1 MRLKPKVT
9 FNSLNVRGLNN
20 EKKRQTIF
28 QWLQSSHQGITLLQ
42 ETHSLERDENLWTKD
57 WGNKIIFSHGTRHSS
72 GVAILLDK
80 KYDYNISEVKKDTNG
95 RFLLVNI
102 EINNENFILIN
113 VYAPTKDNCKEQ
125 KQFFEYVNDK
135 LEDYTGCN
143 IIIGGDFNVCLNPNL
158 DKQGG
163 AKVKQSARA
172 KQIYEIAETNDLI
185 DVWRT
190 FNEDKRRF
198 TWRSFTKN
206 GRVSSRLDFWLIS
219 SHLMFDVENTL
230 IEPSIKTDHSLIKI
244 NLNLKK
250 TPERGRGF
258 WKINNSLLMDKD
270 YIKLINSLLEDCSAK
285 FQNIQ
290 NKALVWDC
298 IKCEIRG
305 ATIQFAVQKAKE
317 KRQYETNLRAEL
329 KVLEDKLDNNEEVMD
344 TYNTVKKDLE
354 QIEEEKLRG
363 NIVRSRAQLI
373 EEGEKCS
380 KYFMNLENRNYRTK
394 CITTLLKDEI
404 KISKQPDIL
413 DECRR
418 FYEHLYSKS
427 MECNLFEKCQ
437 FFNTNHIELNEI
449 EKEICETKLCLEEC
463 YESLLKLSNNKT
475 PGCDGIS
482 VEFYKVFWDKIKQ
495 FIIESYDY
503 SFENSI
509 LSLDQRRALLMLI
522 PKGNKDKRLLKNW
535 RLISLLNVDYKIM
548 AKALA
553 IRLQKVISS
562 VINSDQVGY
571 IKGRYIGDNI
581 RTMLVWC
588 KLHKKQH
595 VSAFFGKSVL
605 KCHLT

>member
-1 MRLKPKVT
+1 MKRNGKQFSSGYNPHIKVLPYYRKP
-9 FNSLNVRGLNN
+9 
-20 EKKRQTIF
+20 
-28 QWLQSSHQGITLLQ
+28 
-42 ETHSLERDENLWTKD
+42 THSRGMKKNLWTKD

-80 KYDYNISEVKKDTNG
+80 KYDYNISEVKKGTKG

-113 VYAPTKDNCKEQ
+113 VYAPTKDNSKEQ
-125 KQFFEYVNDK
+125 KQFFEYVNDR

-190 FNEDKRRF
+190 FNEDKRQF

-219 SHLMFDVENTL
+219 SHLMFDVENTV

-270 YIKLINSLLEDCSAK
+270 YTKLINSLLENCSAK
-285 FQNIQ
+285 FQNVQ

-298 IKCEIRG
+298 IKCDIRG
-305 ATIQFAVQKAKE
+305 ATIQFAVKKAKE
-317 KRQYETNLRAEL
+317 KRQYETNLRTEL

-413 DECRR
+413 DECNR

-427 MECNLFEKCQ
+427 RECNLFEKCQ
-437 FFNTNHIELNEI
+437 FFKTNHIELNEI

-482 VEFYKVFWDKIKQ
+482 VEFYKVFWDQRKRTLVVYHLSNQKEFLCQ
-495 FIIESYDY
+495 MQRARQTF
-503 SFENSI
+503 SI
-509 LSLDQRRALLMLI
+509 ASTAPSLEGKMTPISHPRETAECLQHQISRSQRTASSRCSRLSIPVKPPVQTRYRR
-522 PKGNKDKRLLKNW
+522 
-535 RLISLLNVDYKIM
+535 
-548 AKALA
+548 
-553 IRLQKVISS
+553 
-562 VINSDQVGY
+562 
-571 IKGRYIGDNI
+571 
-581 RTMLVWC
+581 
-588 KLHKKQH
+588 
-595 VSAFFGKSVL
+595 
-605 KCHLT
+605 

>member
-1 MRLKPKVT
+1 MSLKPKVT

-28 QWLQSSHQGITLLQ
+28 HWLQSSHQGVTLLQ

-113 VYAPTKDNCKEQ
+113 VYAPTKDNSKEQ

-158 DKQGG
+158 NKQGG
-163 AKVKQSARA
+163 AKVKQSVRA

-219 SHLMFDVENTL
+219 SHLMFDVENTV
-230 IEPSIKTDHSLIKI
+230 IEPSVKTDHSLIKI

-270 YIKLINSLLEDCSAK
+270 YTKLINSLLENCSAK
-285 FQNIQ
+285 FQNVQ

-298 IKCEIRG
+298 TKCEIRG

-373 EEGEKCS
+373 EEGEKSS
-380 KYFMNLENRNYRTK
+380 KYFMNLENRNYRAK

-413 DECRR
+413 DECKR
-418 FYEHLYSKS
+418 FYKHLYSKS

-437 FFNTNHIELNEI
+437 FFKTNHIELNEI

-482 VEFYKVFWDKIKQ
+482 FEFYKVFWDKIKQ

-535 RLISLLNVDYKIM
+535 RPISLLNVDYKIM

-562 VINSDQVGY
+562 VINSGQVGY

-581 RTMLVWC
+581 RTMLDI
-588 KLHKKQH
+588 LE
-595 VSAFFGKSVL
+595 L
-605 KCHLT
+605 L